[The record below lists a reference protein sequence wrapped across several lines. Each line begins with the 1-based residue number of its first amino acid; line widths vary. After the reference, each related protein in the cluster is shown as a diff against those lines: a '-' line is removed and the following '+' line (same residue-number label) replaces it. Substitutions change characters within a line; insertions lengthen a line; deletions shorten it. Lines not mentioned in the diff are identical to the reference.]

1 MSDAVKTAFIAG
13 FFSVLGI
20 IITAYVTK
28 SSIMHELDKR
38 LAILEVKQNE
48 MAEDVKSHNNYAK
61 MFAENIPVLKEQM
74 REMDERLDRM
84 ERKAG

>member
-1 MSDAVKTAFIAG
+1 MSDAVKTALIAG
-13 FFSVLGI
+13 GFSLVGI
-20 IITAYVTK
+20 IITAVITK

-61 MFAENIPVLKEQM
+61 MFAENVPVLKEQI
-74 REMDERLDRM
+74 REMDERLDRI